1 MFRPR
6 AHHPVDR
13 IGPRR
18 TTLAGA
24 GAFFSAMLFSTATAA
39 IGLGEIEVRSYLAE
53 ELNLRIGVIAGI
65 EDDLDLS
72 CFSVAN
78 GAADGASATPQIG
91 RRDVS
96 LSLVEARGLRYL
108 QLRGTRA
115 YNEPLAKLSIRAG
128 CRADASISR
137 DFIILLDPPPAL
149 APPQSAAHFST
160 TVVRREALSTSSSD
174 NASSAA
180 ELKPPIAVQGQGER
194 WTVYAG
200 DTLASI
206 AGGIFPKSR
215 SRRNAYISALREQN
229 PLLASVR
236 DTAPLAVGSMLYLP
250 NLQAIA
256 RSAPRPPQRVND
268 NAAAP
273 AARSGAGSSAK
284 AARFTPPRTTSA
296 GKPRASGDRFSLRLS
311 GGEVDL
317 SRSEGISEDA
327 RAQIRAKQL
336 LLDADDQIAQ
346 LLSLKNTVKQ
356 LEGRLNDMQLKLA
369 ATIAAPAAAT
379 PPTTAS
385 ATMAPQIAEPGADAS
400 ADSANIKI
408 EDAVATVRS
417 GEIPAAA
424 KPALS
429 NGISRVRGDL
439 APTRATDARPL
450 GAAAWVI
457 ALLLAVFAAGGTA
470 WFMARRRRAAD
481 PHDAI
486 WTPPLAP
493 APANIAPAFAGPIMR
508 TANDT
513 ENSMAAADALRVAHD
528 HAEAEHDAALLMAIR
543 DNRGRGDERGR
554 RTESPSPI
562 AAASLA
568 TQTPPFFEPSQAHR
582 PRSSEAPADRFELDN
597 APMASVD
604 FPLDGGDHDNV
615 DTAADVRIRR
625 LRYMHERFPE
635 LASQTVSIDD
645 TESVINAAR
654 LYRDESAG
662 DRACELLNFAIEER
676 PQENRFWLAQFEIC
690 RLDNRADEFTALAT
704 KFHLLSSHTEAWPK
718 VRHIGHQLDP
728 SNPLFAAAGRAV
740 ENGLRF
746 DPATENWLNAP
757 MDFSADDLVGELRN
771 ALFSDH
777 GVDASDFDAISAGLS
792 AHR

>member
-18 TTLAGA
+18 TTLVGA

-78 GAADGASATPQIG
+78 GAPDGASATPQIG

-128 CRADASISR
+128 YRADAGINR
-137 DFIILLDPPPAL
+137 EFIILLDPPPAL
-149 APPQSAAHFST
+149 APPLLAVPLSAAVT
-160 TVVRREALSTSSSD
+160 RREPLNSPTTDNSSSVT
-174 NASSAA
+174 APKPSIAA
-180 ELKPPIAVQGQGER
+180 QGMGER

-206 AGGIFPKSR
+206 ATGIFPRSR
-215 SRRNAYISALREQN
+215 ARRNAYISALREQN
-229 PLLASVR
+229 PSLANVR
-236 DTAPLAVGSMLYLP
+236 DTAPLAVGSLLYLP

-273 AARSGAGSSAK
+273 AARSGPGSAAK
-284 AARFTPPRTTSA
+284 AARPTAPRTKSA

-317 SRSEGISEDA
+317 SRSEGISEDV
-327 RAQIRAKQL
+327 RAQIRAKQM

-369 ATIAAPAAAT
+369 ATTAAPATAT
-379 PPTTAS
+379 PPTTLP
-385 ATMAPQIAEPGADAS
+385 ATMAPPIAEPGANAS
-400 ADSANIKI
+400 AASANIKI
-408 EDAVATVRS
+408 DSAVATPP
-417 GEIPAAA
+417 GENPAAA
-424 KPALS
+424 KNSLG
-429 NGISRVRGDL
+429 NGISKIPSDV

-457 ALLLAVFAAGGTA
+457 ALLLAVFAASGTA

-486 WTPPLAP
+486 WTPPPAP
-493 APANIAPAFAGPIMR
+493 ASANIAPAFAGQIMR

-513 ENSMAAADALRVAHD
+513 ENSIAAADALRVAND
-528 HAEAEHDAALLMAIR
+528 RAEAEHDAALLMAIR
-543 DNRGRGDERGR
+543 DNRGDRSR
-554 RTESPSPI
+554 RTESPTPI
-562 AAASLA
+562 VAASLA
-568 TQTPPFFEPSQAHR
+568 TLTPPFFETSQAHM
-582 PRSSEAPADRFELDN
+582 PRSSEPLADRFDLDN

-604 FPLDGGDHDNV
+604 FPLDDDDHNNV

-625 LRYMHERFPE
+625 LRYMHECFPE
-635 LASQTVSIDD
+635 LANQTVSIDD
-645 TESVINAAR
+645 TESMINAAR
-654 LYRDESAG
+654 LYHGESAG

-676 PQENRFWLAQFEIC
+676 PQENRFWLAQFEIY

-704 KFHLLSSHTEAWPK
+704 KFHLLFSHTEAWPK

-728 SNPLFAAAGRAV
+728 SNPLFAAAGRAA

-746 DPATENWLNAP
+746 DPAAENWLNAP
-757 MDFSADDLVGELRN
+757 MDFSVDNLVGELRN

-777 GVDASDFDAISAGLS
+777 GVGASDFDAISARLS